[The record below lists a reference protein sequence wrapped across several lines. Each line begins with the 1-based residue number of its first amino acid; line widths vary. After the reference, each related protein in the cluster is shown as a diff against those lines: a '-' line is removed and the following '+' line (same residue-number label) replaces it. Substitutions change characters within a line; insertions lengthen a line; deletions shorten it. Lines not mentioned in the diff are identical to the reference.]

1 MSFLR
6 LGAVA
11 VCVALCATGPAR
23 ADGEFLQFDVSP
35 TTANGVF
42 SVERGRLSYAFSY
55 SDYVGSSDL
64 NASVTYK
71 FVVGEAAPV
80 TFRFGP
86 AVQYERLSTLK
97 VGLRAVAEHY
107 RPTSFG
113 HVFLL
118 GEVTSIDLGYFGL
131 ATVGFTKPDI
141 DFDFVV
147 QGDNAGYSDQS
158 IAATFGIGA
167 TGARLRAGYRFQSKE
182 AFLGFSVNS
191 F

>member
-1 MSFLR
+1 MRLLR
-6 LGAVA
+6 QSAAAGLVAICAAGAA
-11 VCVALCATGPAR
+11 Q

-42 SVERGRLSYAFSY
+42 SIERGRLSYAFSY
-55 SDYVGSSDL
+55 SDYPGPADL

-97 VGLRAVAEHY
+97 FGIRAIAEHY

-131 ATVGFTKPDI
+131 ATVGFDKPDV
-141 DFDFVV
+141 DFEFVV

-158 IAATFGIGA
+158 IAATFGLG
-167 TGARLRAGYRFQSKE
+167 TPGARLRAGYRFQSRE
-182 AFLGFSVNS
+182 AFLGMSLNS